1 MEDRPEVS
9 LHPPTIF
16 FSGLL
21 IGFLMRAFLGGWLP
35 LPRLAGEAAGGL
47 VLLAGV
53 VMAAAAI
60 SAFSEAGE
68 KLPPAT
74 PSNALLTHGVFRRSR
89 NPVYL
94 SMILVGTGF
103 GLATLN
109 LWMILTSLAT
119 AAILNFFVIP
129 QEEDYLMR
137 RFGTDYAAYRARVR
151 RWL

>member
-16 FSGLL
+16 LSGLV
-21 IGFLMRAFLGGWLP
+21 IGFLLRAFLGGWLP
-35 LPRLAGEAAGGL
+35 LPRLAGEAAGGVL
-47 VLLAGV
+47 LLAGV
-53 VMAAAAI
+53 VIAVSAI
-60 SAFSEAGE
+60 SAFSESGE

-74 PSNALLTHGVFRRSR
+74 PSNALLTHGAFQWSR
-89 NPVYL
+89 NPIYL
-94 SMILVGTGF
+94 AMTLVGIGF

-119 AAILNFFVIP
+119 AALLNFFVIP
-129 QEEDYLMR
+129 REEDYLMR
-137 RFGTDYAAYRARVR
+137 RFGSDYAAYRAKVR

>member
-16 FSGLL
+16 FAALL
-21 IGFLMRAFLGGWLP
+21 IGFMLRAFLGGWLP
-35 LPRLAGEAAGGL
+35 LPRLAGEAAGGV
-47 VLLAGV
+47 VLLAGMLIAV
-53 VMAAAAI
+53 AAV
-60 SAFSEAGE
+60 SAFTESGE

-74 PSNALLTHGVFRRSR
+74 PSNALLTDGAFRWSR
-89 NPVYL
+89 NPIYL
-94 SMILVGTGF
+94 AMALVGIGF

-109 LWMILTSLAT
+109 LWMILTSLAA

-137 RFGTDYAAYRARVR
+137 RFGADYAAYRARVR
-151 RWL
+151 RWF

>member
-16 FSGLL
+16 FAGLL
-21 IGFLMRAFLGGWLP
+21 IGFMLRAFLGGWLP
-35 LPRLAGEAAGGL
+35 LPRLAGEAVGG
-47 VLLAGV
+47 VILLAGV
-53 VMAAAAI
+53 LIAVAAV
-60 SAFSEAGE
+60 SAFTESGE

-74 PSNALLTHGVFRRSR
+74 PSNALLTDGAFRWSR
-89 NPVYL
+89 NPIYL
-94 SMILVGTGF
+94 AMALVGIGF

-129 QEEDYLMR
+129 QEEDYLTR
-137 RFGTDYAAYRARVR
+137 RFGADYAAYRARVR
-151 RWL
+151 RWF